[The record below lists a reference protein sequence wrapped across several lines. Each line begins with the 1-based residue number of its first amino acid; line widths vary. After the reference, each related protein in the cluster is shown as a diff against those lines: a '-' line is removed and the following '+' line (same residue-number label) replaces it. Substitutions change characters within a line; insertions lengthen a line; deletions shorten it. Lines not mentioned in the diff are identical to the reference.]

1 MDISKQIQTPEYDFL
16 RNHPRLG
23 NRIILLGPGGSYA
36 YGTYQENSDLDIRG
50 ITLNLPSDLL
60 GLTQFEQYEDAHT
73 DTVIY
78 SFNKII
84 RLLLACNPNTIEIL
98 GLDDDQYLIRTPI
111 GQELLDHK
119 HLFLSKRAAK
129 SFGGYAGAQLR
140 RLQNA
145 VTRNTLP
152 QKEREQ
158 HIYRSVKHALEDFE
172 RKMTCTAKAASIC
185 TLTSHNVQIWRQR
198 FLLTRNTS
206 ICRCVTIRQCLARCK
221 TLSGTMIK
229 SESAIRK
236 RIGTI

>member
-111 GQELLDHK
+111 GQELLDMRARSSPSPK
-119 HLFLSKRAAK
+119 CSGQKYIAAK
-129 SFGGYAGAQLR
+129 RTGTAYLPLR
-140 RLQNA
+140 
-145 VTRNTLP
+145 
-152 QKEREQ
+152 K
-158 HIYRSVKHALEDFE
+158 
-172 RKMTCTAKAASIC
+172 TCIG
-185 TLTSHNVQIWRQR
+185 R
-198 FLLTRNTS
+198 F
-206 ICRCVTIRQCLARCK
+206 
-221 TLSGTMIK
+221 
-229 SESAIRK
+229 
-236 RIGTI
+236 